1 MLPFEFVFEEKSPM
15 ILRMMIVVST
25 LLISLSAALAE
36 VNITVSNGESGLL
49 FIVVYDMNTREQ
61 NKILDT
67 TMSSGQSVPLYITG
81 ENGYDGHIRWEA
93 QAANRENCGA
103 GDLPNLTS
111 GTDIMVKAPLECH
124 WGKWPRRSN

>member
-1 MLPFEFVFEEKSPM
+1 M
-15 ILRMMIVVST
+15 ILRTMTVVST

-36 VNITVSNGESGLL
+36 VNITVSNGENGLL

-61 NKILDT
+61 KKILDST
-67 TMSSGQSVPLYITG
+67 IYSGQTVPLYITG

-93 QAANRENCGA
+93 QAVNRENCGTS
-103 GDLPNLTS
+103 DLSNLTS

-124 WGKWPRRSN
+124 WGKWPRVSN